1 MRNRSCLMLILVS
14 VLAIGFSPSESAAQ
28 SSLSAAEATAFLG
41 AWTIGLDTPQ
51 GAVALD
57 LTLKDEGGKV
67 VGALSAPILPAP
79 QAITDISKDGMN
91 LVLKYTMD
99 AQGQTI
105 PAKISIVPD
114 GDKWKASFDLAD
126 GQFKMD
132 GTATKK

>member
-1 MRNRSCLMLILVS
+1 MRICSRLIVVLVS
-14 VLAIGFSPSESAAQ
+14 VLAVGPSRESAAQ
-28 SSLSAAEATAFLG
+28 SSVSAAEAAAFLG
-41 AWTIGLDTPQ
+41 AWTLGIDTPQ

-79 QAITDISKDGMN
+79 QAITDISREGNN
-91 LVLKYTMD
+91 LILKYTME

-105 PAKISIVPD
+105 PAKISLVPD
-114 GDKWKASFDLAD
+114 GEKWKASFDLAD
-126 GQFKMD
+126 GQMKLD

>member
-1 MRNRSCLMLILVS
+1 MRIGARLIAVLVS
-14 VLAIGFSPSESAAQ
+14 VLAVGLSPRESAAQ
-28 SSLSAAEATAFLG
+28 SSLSAAEAAAFLG
-41 AWTIGLDTPQ
+41 AWTLGLETPQ

-79 QAITDISKDGMN
+79 QAITDISKEGKN
-91 LVLKYTMD
+91 LVLKYTME

-105 PAKISIVPD
+105 PAKISLVPD
-114 GDKWKASFDLAD
+114 GEKWKASFDLAD
-126 GQFKMD
+126 GQMKLD